1 MFAVETSSSQG
12 TPEFYQ
18 SLAGQLAALTQDEP
32 DLIANLANIS
42 AVLFDQLNDLN
53 WLGFY
58 LVKGTQLVLG
68 PFQGKVACV
77 RIDRGKGVC
86 GTAWDTGLVQR
97 VEDVHAFP
105 GHIACDSASESEI
118 VLPIRSQGKIVAVL
132 DVDSPRKGRFS
143 EIDQA
148 GFEAIVR
155 VVEQL
160 DWSTV

>member
-1 MFAVETSSSQG
+1 MFAVETSSAQG

-18 SLAGQLAALTQDEP
+18 SLAQQLAALTHDEP

-58 LVKGTQLVLG
+58 LVKEGQLVLG

-97 VEDVHAFP
+97 IEDVHAFP

-118 VLPIRSQGKIVAVL
+118 VLPIRFQGDIVAVL

-143 EIDQA
+143 EIDQT
-148 GFEAIVR
+148 GFEAIVQ
-155 VVEQL
+155 VIEQL
-160 DWSTV
+160 DWSAV

>member
-1 MFAVETSSSQG
+1 M
-12 TPEFYQ
+12 
-18 SLAGQLAALTQDEP
+18 AALTQDEP

-118 VLPIRSQGKIVAVL
+118 VLPIRFQDKIVAVL

-160 DWSTV
+160 DWSAV